1 MKILYH
7 HRTRGQ
13 GAERVHI
20 LEIVN
25 ALRKLGNEV
34 YILSPPGVDIEH
46 SKHDADKPKK
56 QWIKKVYDVF
66 PQSILEILRLS
77 YNFFAYFRLKRIVKK
92 YGIDFIYER
101 YAFLTWVGPYFA
113 RKHHI
118 PIILEV
124 NEASGLNEVTGQVLV
139 GLATRIER
147 KVFQMA
153 DAIVVVSD
161 FLKRYIQRMGI
172 NENKIYVIPNAVNLG
187 LFNPD
192 DVKNDLRRELNINDK
207 IVIGFV
213 GAFVSWNNLKLLI
226 DIFKDVSKERTD
238 IHLLLV
244 GDGPLRGELE
254 RKVHQENLKDK
265 VSFTGRVE
273 YEDVPKFIHVMDI
286 CVIPKSNEYRS
297 PMKLFEYMAMAKPV
311 VAPRLEPIEKV
322 VNNSNGLLFDA
333 ENRASLKEVIKALV
347 EDAPKR
353 KEIGKMARRT
363 VKENYTWE
371 NNAREIIKIYKFLE
385 GERYIWHKSCCLNSA
400 TKP

>member
-46 SKHDADKPKK
+46 PKLDAVKPKRR
-56 QWIKKVYDVF
+56 WVKKIYDML
-66 PQSILEILRLS
+66 PQGILEILRLS
-77 YNFFAYFRLKRIVKK
+77 YNFFAYFRLKRMVKR
-92 YGIDFIYER
+92 YRVNLIYER

-113 RKHHI
+113 RKHRI

-124 NEASGLNEVTGQVLV
+124 NEASGLDEVTGQVLV
-139 GLATRIER
+139 GLASKIEK
-147 KVFQMA
+147 KVFKMA

-161 FLKRYIQRMGI
+161 FLKRHIRRMGI
-172 NENKIYVIPNAVNLG
+172 NEEKIYVIPNAVNLE

-192 DVKNDLRRELNINDK
+192 NVKDDLRRKLNVDNK

-213 GAFVSWNNLKLLI
+213 GAFVSWNNLKLLM
-226 DIFKDVSKERTD
+226 DIFKDISREKPD

-244 GDGPLRGELE
+244 GDGPLKSDLE
-254 RKVHQENLKDK
+254 RRVHQESLKGK
-265 VSFTGRVE
+265 VTLTGRVS

-311 VAPRLEPIEKV
+311 IAPRLEPIEKV
-322 VNNSNGLLFDA
+322 IINDINGMLFNL
-333 ENRASLKEVIKALV
+333 EEGNSLKRAIVVLLK
-347 EDAPKR
+347 DASKR
-353 KEIGKMARRT
+353 KRIGKMARKT
-363 VKENYTWE
+363 VKDHTWE
-371 NNAREIIKIYKFLE
+371 NNARKIIRICGSLRK
-385 GERYIWHKSCCLNSA
+385 GV
-400 TKP
+400 